1 MNSIAES
8 AKEKNLEAPPSS
20 EILTSNDEG
29 FVEYDGADDLENPK
43 NWSATY
49 KWSIVAL
56 ISFLA
61 LT

>member
-1 MNSIAES
+1 MNSKTGISTE
-8 AKEKNLEAPPSS
+8 NDLEAPAPGN
-20 EILTSNDEG
+20 LQPHDEG
-29 FVEYDGADDLENPK
+29 FVEYGGVDDMENPK
-43 NWSATY
+43 NWSSSY